1 MNPKN
6 TLRVLAFVAAVAAL
20 TNTACPWLL
29 GGEEHR
35 RKQTLAKHTTMAEI
49 HWEAGNYEGAADEY
63 RAIIELS
70 PRFPDA
76 YLGLGNCLN
85 KLGKYNEAAEAYR
98 KAVELDPANYDYR
111 FNLGVTLARAEKPA
125 EAAAEFEKAAGLHAK
140 KAEPYIYWG
149 SALRAAGDYTASAA
163 ALARALTLEPKNTFA
178 RLNLAMTLEFTD
190 AAKAAT
196 EWEKVLKAPDA
207 DPAWRELA
215 AERLKVLTPGE

>member
-6 TLRVLAFVAAVAAL
+6 AMRVLALVAAAAAL
-20 TNTACPWLL
+20 TTTACPWLL

-35 RKQTLAKHTTMAEI
+35 RKQTLAKHTTLAEI

-85 KLGKYNEAAEAYR
+85 KLGKYAEATEAYR
-98 KAVELDPANYDYR
+98 KAVELDSTSYDYR
-111 FNLGVTLARAEKPA
+111 FNLGVTLVRMEKPA
-125 EAAAEFEKAAGLHAK
+125 EAAVELEKAAGLRPH

-149 SALRAAGDYTASAA
+149 SALRDAGDYAGSAA

-196 EWEKVLKAPDA
+196 EWEKVLNAGDA

-215 AERLKVLTPGE
+215 AERLKVLVPEK